1 MFKSYN
7 INVFDIKFLLSVIA
21 GIYIYV
27 RKGLPVFLYIS
38 LGLIVFELS
47 TKYYNITGGYATLL
61 LAVILVLIF
70 AVSFKEIF
78 DYDKKGISANQLL
91 KPDKF
96 DFVLN
101 S

>member
-7 INVFDIKFLLSVIA
+7 INTFDIKLILSVIA

-27 RKGLPVFLYIS
+27 RKGIKVFLYIS
-38 LGLIVFELS
+38 FGLILFELS

-70 AVSFKEIF
+70 AIRFKEIF
-78 DYDKKGISANQLL
+78 DYDKKGI
-91 KPDKF
+91 
-96 DFVLN
+96 
-101 S
+101 